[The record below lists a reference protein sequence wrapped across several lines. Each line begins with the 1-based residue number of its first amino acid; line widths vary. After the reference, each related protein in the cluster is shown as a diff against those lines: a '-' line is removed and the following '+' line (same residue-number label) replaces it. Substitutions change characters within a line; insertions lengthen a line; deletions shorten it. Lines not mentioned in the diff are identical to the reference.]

1 MRSARVRPKSFDIL
15 VSVTGPGQ
23 IAFTRTPRRAASAA
37 ATRVNPS
44 IPAFAAA
51 YGAPHEN
58 ADFADKLEMFKITPE
73 PRAYIPGNTSR
84 VSKNAPRKCTA
95 TTRSHSAGVISS
107 MGFTGP

>member
-1 MRSARVRPKSFDIL
+1 MLWRNPASCASASTPRRAASAAPKSFDIF

-44 IPAFAAA
+44 IPALAAA

-58 ADFADKLEMFKITPE
+58 ADFADKLEIFKITPE
-73 PRAYIPGNTSR
+73 PRAYIPEIGR
-84 VSKNAPRKCTA
+84 A
-95 TTRSHSAGVISS
+95 H
-107 MGFTGP
+107 